1 MIFSLKAQRAATQPV
16 RGFLIAVFACLG
28 LMRACVPTLAAEPMR
43 GAAELILTDSRL
55 ENVRLIAADADGQW
69 TFKRDGEADNKVFA
83 AGKVIRFGNFVQP
96 AGQHRVRLAAGGD
109 LVGYSVEVANE
120 KVHIESDL
128 LGKASIP
135 LALVASILFD
145 APTDPRALA
154 RLEERIAAA
163 SDPQGMLLFANG
175 DQLPGRLAGLAADKL
190 TLKALDRDVVVD
202 RSRVSAVVLHST
214 KLATGRPPE
223 TGRADAKAIAT
234 WAGLQDGSR
243 MLARTLIVDKD
254 DATVEL
260 GAGTTLSLPISAIV
274 ALQPIGGDAVYLSD
288 MRDAGYR
295 HIPFL
300 SLPWQYRRDRN
311 VTGGP
316 LIASKRLYLKGL
328 GMHSAARIT
337 YNLDRDYRRFQ
348 SELAID
354 DSTENRGSVN
364 CRVFIDDGS
373 GNWQLTYE
381 SPVIRGG
388 AKPEHVDVDIT
399 GAKRI
404 SLLVDFAD
412 RGDELDHVNWLDAR
426 LVK

>member
-1 MIFSLKAQRAATQPV
+1 MLKALTTIVTLGAATAIFSH
-16 RGFLIAVFACLG
+16 
-28 LMRACVPTLAAEPMR
+28 TLAAEPPQ
-43 GAAELILTDSRL
+43 GAAELVLADSRL
-55 ENVRLIAADADGQW
+55 DNVRLVAADSAGQW
-69 TFKRDGEADNKVFA
+69 TFKRGGEDGDKVFA
-83 AGKVIRFGNFVQP
+83 ARKVIRFGHFVQP
-96 AGQHRVRLAAGGD
+96 AGQHRVRLAAGGE

-120 KVHIESDL
+120 KVHLESDL

-135 LALVASILFD
+135 LGFVASILFD
-145 APTDPRALA
+145 APTDPRALS

-163 SDPQGMLLFANG
+163 ADQQGMLLFANG

-190 TLKALDRDVVVD
+190 TLKTLDREVVVD
-202 RSRVSAVVLHST
+202 RSRVAAVVLHST
-214 KLATGRPPE
+214 VLVAGRANETGQGDVTSLAT
-223 TGRADAKAIAT
+223 
-234 WAGLQDGSR
+234 WVGLPDGSR
-243 MLARTLIVDKD
+243 MLAQKLLVDKD
-254 DATVEL
+254 RAMIEL
-260 GAGTTLSLPISAIV
+260 GADATISTSPASIV

-288 MRDAGYR
+288 MKDAGYR

-300 SLPWQYRRDRN
+300 SLPWEYRRDRN

-316 LIASKRLYLKGL
+316 LVASKRLYLKGL

-337 YNLDRDYRRFQ
+337 YNLDGDYRRFQ

-354 DSTENRGSVN
+354 DSTENRGSAS
-364 CRVFIDDGS
+364 CRVFVDDGS
-373 GNWQLTYE
+373 GNWQNKYE

-388 AKPEHVDVDIT
+388 AKLEVVDIDIT

-426 LVK
+426 VIK